1 MFNFKTLKIVLLATI
16 NSIIVAALLLFNR
29 DINRGCLVSMLSLRF
44 LGSKFLIN
52 LRRQFCVRKIFRMKF
67 FAGFAVFLFCV

>member
-52 LRRQFCVRKIFRMKF
+52 LRRQFCVRKIFLIKF

>member
-16 NSIIVAALLLFNR
+16 NSIIVAALPLFNR

-52 LRRQFCVRKIFRMKF
+52 LRRQFRYVKF
-67 FAGFAVFLFCV
+67 FV